1 MEKLRENVVFTQIV
15 KVIIQAPVARKHYA
29 RSGSLP
35 IQMKWSID
43 KWIYV
48 GFAMALVVL
57 CVIGLVSYRN
67 ASQLAVP
74 PYDLGQSREILE
86 RLNNVLSLMRDA
98 EIGQRGYIITGEE
111 DYLEPYRIAIAMIGR
126 KMEDLRK
133 LIVHNSDQQ
142 QKLLVLNS
150 LITTEL
156 AEFKQTIELRKNK
169 GFEAALQVIL
179 TDRGR
184 EVMDEIR
191 SLVSEMEDEERG
203 FLSQQLRVEEGKV
216 QNTTYLIILGSL
228 LAFALVSFATFIIHR
243 DITER
248 KRAERALAERAADL
262 ARSNAELEQFA
273 YVASHDLQEPLR
285 IVASYT
291 QLLAKRYRGKL
302 DASADEFI
310 GFAVDGVH
318 RMHQLI
324 NGLLAYSRVG
334 SQVTAFKPIDCG
346 AVFGN
351 ALANLQDTIKES
363 GAVITHDPLPTVMAD
378 ALQLEQVF
386 RNLVG
391 NAIKFHGEQPP
402 QIHVSVEQRGDEWL
416 FSVRDNG
423 IGIDSQYADRIFTIF
438 ERLHATKDYPGTG
451 IGLAIC
457 KKVVERHGGRIWV
470 ESQAGTGATFYFT
483 IPKIARFA
491 AA

>member
-1 MEKLRENVVFTQIV
+1 MEKLRENVVFTQTV
-15 KVIIQAPVARKHYA
+15 KVIIQAPVACKLYA

-57 CVIGLVSYRN
+57 CVIGLISYRN

-86 RLNNVLSLMRDA
+86 RLNNLLSLMRDA
-98 EIGQRGYIITGEE
+98 EIGQRGYIITGDE
-111 DYLEPYRIAIAMIGR
+111 DYLEPYRIAVAMIGR
-126 KMEDLRK
+126 KMEDLRR

-142 QKLLVLNS
+142 RKLLLLNS

-191 SLVSEMEDEERG
+191 SLVSEMEDEEKG

-248 KRAERALAERAADL
+248 KRAERHWQS
-262 ARSNAELEQFA
+262 ARQTWPVPMPSWN
-273 YVASHDLQEPLR
+273 
-285 IVASYT
+285 
-291 QLLAKRYRGKL
+291 
-302 DASADEFI
+302 
-310 GFAVDGVH
+310 
-318 RMHQLI
+318 
-324 NGLLAYSRVG
+324 N
-334 SQVTAFKPIDCG
+334 
-346 AVFGN
+346 
-351 ALANLQDTIKES
+351 
-363 GAVITHDPLPTVMAD
+363 LPTWP
-378 ALQLEQVF
+378 LTTC
-386 RNLVG
+386 RNRYG
-391 NAIKFHGEQPP
+391 
-402 QIHVSVEQRGDEWL
+402 
-416 FSVRDNG
+416 
-423 IGIDSQYADRIFTIF
+423 
-438 ERLHATKDYPGTG
+438 
-451 IGLAIC
+451 
-457 KKVVERHGGRIWV
+457 
-470 ESQAGTGATFYFT
+470 
-483 IPKIARFA
+483 
-491 AA
+491 